1 MRKENDCFAKRGRRK
16 ASLALY
22 YEKEVIQML
31 PNQVLQKTVRD
42 MGEIVNEVCS
52 VWNMDG
58 ICLADSASIDEEE
71 KQDIQQFI
79 IDMEEEEMKR
89 AGKSFFRVS
98 SDEEPVYV
106 LIIHTEKDGT
116 EIAGRLGVKQMEAL
130 ILAYQERMNRNHF
143 IQNLLLDNMLLV
155 DVYNRAKKMN
165 IAIEARRAVIVIEP
179 KNPEE
184 TLVLETLKG
193 IYATNTKDFVTV
205 VDEGHI
211 ILVKALEDLE
221 GYKELNDVARAIVDI
236 VNTEAMVNVRVAYG
250 TIVSEI
256 KDVSKSY
263 KEAGM
268 ALDVGRIFYEEK
280 NVLAYNE
287 LGIGRL
293 IHQLPVSLC
302 EMFLNEVFSGKA
314 VEQFDEE
321 TLSTV
326 HKFFENNLNISE
338 TARQL
343 FLHRN
348 TLVYRLEK
356 IQKKTGLDVR
366 VFDDALTFKIALMV
380 ANHMKS
386 LQTPGD
392 KATMYIN

>member
-1 MRKENDCFAKRGRRK
+1 MLPSFCIK
-16 ASLALY
+16 
-22 YEKEVIQML
+22 KEVIQML

-42 MGEIVNEVCS
+42 MAEIVGEVCS
-52 VWNMDG
+52 IWNLEG
-58 ICLADSASIDEEE
+58 ICLAYSSSISENERRE
-71 KQDIQQFI
+71 VQNILL
-79 IDMEEEEMKR
+79 DMEAGEEIKKY
-89 AGKSFFRVS
+89 GKSFFSVS
-98 SDEEPVYV
+98 MEDEFFYV
-106 LIIHTEKDGT
+106 LVIHAETEGL
-116 EIAGRLGVKQMEAL
+116 ELIGRLGVKQMEAL
-130 ILAYQERMNRNHF
+130 MLAYQEKMSRNHF

-155 DVYNRAKKMN
+155 DVYNRAKKLG

-184 TLVLETLKG
+184 NLVLETLKG

-211 ILVKALEDLE
+211 ILVKSLEDAE
-221 GYKELNDVARAIVDI
+221 NYKDLNDVAKSIVDI

-256 KDVSKSY
+256 RNVSKSY

-280 NVLAYNE
+280 NILAYNE

-366 VFDDALTFKIALMV
+366 IFDDALTFKIALMV

-386 LQTPGD
+386 LQSPED
-392 KATMYIN
+392 KATMYTN